1 MDQVQ
6 RELGEISVT
15 IKELSKKI
23 DRIDTK
29 LENVSLEDLK
39 LDVTKLK
46 TSKNFER
53 GVIASI
59 VFIIMYAKDFLIT
72 FIHKGFN

>member
-15 IKELSKKI
+15 IKELSKKLDKI
-23 DRIDTK
+23 DSK

-39 LDVTKLK
+39 LDVNKLK
-46 TSKNFER
+46 STKNFER
-53 GVIASI
+53 GVVASI
-59 VFIIMYAKDFLIT
+59 VFIIVYAKE
-72 FIHKGFN
+72 FIYSFIYKGLH